1 MNFKYIITIIII
13 SCALAAMPASIA
25 QGQAM
30 ATASGHIYNESNSQP
45 VSGANI
51 VATSMD
57 TSQVY
62 SDVTDGSGYYSINL
76 PPGNYRVTVD
86 AGGFE
91 HWEETNFLM
100 GIDPAYNDIYLSP
113 EGGGSGGDDYDD
125 GDDDGSDSPFGDLDE
140 DMLET
145 MVKVLVALVVIF
157 FICLI
162 TMTVALVMMSVRLG
176 KIRKELKAMNETLD
190 EMVPE
195 ETSVPQSQ
203 VVFRQPPEP
212 PTQ

>member
-1 MNFKYIITIIII
+1 M
-13 SCALAAMPASIA
+13 CALTAVPAGMA
-25 QGQAM
+25 QGQT

-45 VSGANI
+45 VSGAN
-51 VATSMD
+51 VMATSMD

-113 EGGGSGGDDYDD
+113 EGGGSGGDDYDG
-125 GDDDGSDSPFGDLDE
+125 GDDSSDSPFGDLDE
-140 DMLET
+140 EMLET
-145 MVKVLVALVVIF
+145 MVKVLIALVVIF

-162 TMTVALVMMSVRLG
+162 TMTTALVMMSVRLG
-176 KIRKELKAMNETLD
+176 KIRKELKAVNETLE
-190 EMVPE
+190 EMVPD
-195 ETSVPQSQ
+195 ETPVPQAYQ
-203 VVFRQPPEP
+203 QPPEP
-212 PTQ
+212 PAQ